1 MVMEELYTTTIIENI
16 KLGSIIER
24 HNGNKKE
31 SISSLFYYDTINV
44 ILPSVMDLPVL
55 ISGIFLII
63 FNIFLP

>member
-1 MVMEELYTTTIIENI
+1 MVTEELYTTTIIENI

-44 ILPSVMDLPVL
+44 ILPSVIVSPDS
-55 ISGIFLII
+55 IDGNFLAIATI
-63 FNIFLP
+63 CFP